1 MPGVEIERAPTL
13 EALLAQLLVPTR
25 FVGSVSLT
33 AAAAGDYAA
42 GDVMSN
48 SVTDTLGVP
57 MYIPGI
63 ARTKGG
69 VVNIQA
75 IRAVC
80 SEDAV
85 LVTMRLHF
93 FTLAP
98 LPGEVEMDD
107 NIAYTVKTAAG
118 GAKFVGSLLL
128 SPFVD
133 RGTAVSTS
141 DTVYSPIEPLHCD
154 PNETGLFFVV
164 VLETA
169 EANETAGMDIRFD
182 FYAL

>member
-1 MPGVEIERAPTL
+1 MGQIIESAPTL
-13 EALLAQLLVPTR
+13 EALLNQLVAPTR
-25 FVGSVSLT
+25 YVGSVSLI

-48 SVTDTLGVP
+48 SVTDTLGLP
-57 MYIPGI
+57 LYIAGL

-85 LVTMRLHF
+85 LVTLRLHF
-93 FTLAP
+93 FTL
-98 LPGEVEMDD
+98 LPTPAEVEMDD
-107 NIAYTVKTAAG
+107 NIAFTVKTVAG
-118 GAKFVGSLLL
+118 GLKWVGSLLL

-141 DTVYSPIEPLHCD
+141 DTVYSPIEPMHCD
-154 PNETGLFFVV
+154 VNDTGLWFLP

-169 EANETAGMDIRFD
+169 EANETANMDIRFD